1 MRLSTLGLLVALACG
16 LSLFWTP
23 RVATAQQ
30 PGKVYRIGFLS
41 LWSPPAPSQPDGQQ
55 RSPFFEPFWQEMRQ
69 WGWIEGQNIV
79 MEARWADRQL
89 ERLPALATE
98 LVQLQVDLIVAAA
111 TLEIEAAKQATSTIP
126 IVMVNSLDAV
136 QTGLVA
142 SLSHPGANVTGT
154 TALGMDT
161 WEKRLEVLKE
171 TVPGSAPIAVLW
183 CPAGPAAD
191 APGQPSARNVEDM
204 RLIAERLG
212 VTLQGLEVRG
222 PDDYERAF
230 AAASSER
237 AKAMF
242 VRICYFDK
250 PSGFN
255 VQRLVDIAAKH
266 RLPAI
271 YNAREFVQLGGLMSY
286 GPSGPDGLRNA
297 ATYVAQ
303 ILQGASPAAL
313 SVGQATKFELVLNLK
328 TAQALGITIP
338 PAVLQRADEVIR
350 ED

>member
-1 MRLSTLGLLVALACG
+1 MRRSIIGLMLTLALGFLVVPLC
-16 LSLFWTP
+16 SN
-23 RVATAQQ
+23 AQQ

-41 LWSPPAPSQPDGQQ
+41 LWSPPTPSQPDGQQ
-55 RSPFFEPFWQEMRQ
+55 RSPFFDPFWQEMRQ

-79 MEARWADRQL
+79 MEARWADRQF

-142 SLSHPGANVTGT
+142 SLSHPGANVTGM

-191 APGQPSARNVEDM
+191 APGQPSAQNVEDM

-230 AAASSER
+230 AAASSA

-242 VRICYFDK
+242 VRICNFDK
-250 PSGFN
+250 PFEFN
-255 VQRLVDIAAKH
+255 VQRLVDLAAKH

-303 ILQGASPAAL
+303 ILQGASPAVL
-313 SVGQATKFELVLNLK
+313 SVGQAIKFELVLNLK

-350 ED
+350 